1 MNPMN
6 YQCLRMVIVGGET
19 RSIFPL
25 KSLSATGLEEPV
37 ETTKGDRDFIDS
49 GAAANPGCGTGS

>member
-1 MNPMN
+1 MPDPSF
-6 YQCLRMVIVGGET
+6 RE
-19 RSIFPL
+19 L

-37 ETTKGDRDFIDS
+37 QTTKGDRDFIDR